1 MLFRSVGCAP
11 PPGRSPR
18 SPRRLLQ
25 ERRLLTDSE
34 HARAALLPFVEE
46 AEDLDGGPGY
56 PIITGDYDAFPAW
69 ASTPVTVGT
78 SIGKPTP
85 VFTKLD
91 PEVVVE
97 TERAAMAE
105 GN

>member
-1 MLFRSVGCAP
+1 M
-11 PPGRSPR
+11 
-18 SPRRLLQ
+18 
-25 ERRLLTDSE
+25 
-34 HARAALLPFVEE
+34 
-46 AEDLDGGPGY
+46 
-56 PIITGDYDAFPAW
+56 
-69 ASTPVTVGT
+69 TVGT

-91 PEVVVE
+91 AEVVVE